1 MRLFRRAEHGH
12 YSFVLPFTER
22 TGREVSVGDGHE
34 VPFEGKGLNV
44 GMVKRCDRS
53 EDAAVILHAGLENPT
68 WDDLGDLS
76 ERVNRAW
83 RAAYGDTTHVSFEGA
98 SVYGDT
104 IWLWFG
110 S

>member
-1 MRLFRRAEHGH
+1 MRLFRRREFGH
-12 YSFVLPFTER
+12 YSFVLPYAGQ
-22 TGREVSVGDGHE
+22 TGREAPMRPGNE
-34 VPFEGKGLNV
+34 VPFEGKGLSV
-44 GMVKRCDRS
+44 GMVKRCDLDDR
-53 EDAAVILHAGLENPT
+53 AAVILHAGLENPT
-68 WDDLGDLS
+68 WDELGDLS

-98 SVYGDT
+98 SLYGDT